1 MRGWAVRGTAG
12 PGARMTLTANPPV
25 PATLE
30 APLSDARA
38 LDRFL
43 AGIERRAFR
52 AARLMLGDADD
63 ALDAVQDAMLKLAT
77 SYADKPE
84 PEWTPL
90 FWTILRSRVTDL
102 RRRRVVRNRVLVWFG
117 GARDDDG
124 EAGWDPVSDA
134 VDPAGDPETQLVAAE
149 SLATLEAAV
158 ARLPTRQRETF
169 VLRVLEGLDVAD
181 TARAMGCSE
190 GSVKTH
196 LSRAMQALRGA
207 LEERP

>member
-1 MRGWAVRGTAG
+1 MRTWAARRAAG
-12 PGARMTLTANPPV
+12 PGVRMSFSAITPV

-43 AGIERRAFR
+43 ASIERRAFR

-77 SYADKPE
+77 SYAARPE
-84 PEWTPL
+84 SEWTPL

-117 GARDDDG
+117 GARDD
-124 EAGWDPVSDA
+124 EAGWDPISDA
-134 VDPAGDPETQLVAAE
+134 ADPAGDPETQLVAAE

-158 ARLPTRQRETF
+158 ARLPTRQREAF

-181 TARAMGCSE
+181 TARAMGCSQ
-190 GSVKTH
+190 GSDKTH

-207 LEERP
+207 LEDA